1 MILPSSND
9 FYINICYVERQYM
22 QLYEAARH
30 GNFESLTAALKEGLS
45 VDARDRYNKT
55 LLMVAAAH
63 GRVDVVRYL
72 LEKG

>member
-1 MILPSSND
+1 MK
-9 FYINICYVERQYM
+9 
-22 QLYEAARH
+22 LYEAARH
-30 GNFESLTAALKEGLS
+30 GNFESLTTALKEGLS
-45 VDARDRYNKT
+45 ADARDRYNKT